1 MNEIIALIDLRWGWW
16 IAAVLLAA
24 AELFVP
30 GVFLIWLAAAAFI
43 TGIVAMLFDPALA
56 VDLAI
61 FAVTAIASI
70 YIGRNLYGRAERP
83 TDPLL
88 NNRAARTIGMRVT
101 ICEPIT
107 AGQGRATDG
116 DSFWSA
122 KGPDMAAGTI
132 ATVVAVEGNTLVV
145 ESAG

>member
-1 MNEIIALIDLRWGWW
+1 MSEILALIDVRWGWW
-16 IAAVLLAA
+16 IAAVLLAT

-30 GVFLIWLAAAAFI
+30 GVFLIWLALAAFI
-43 TGIVAMLFDPALA
+43 TGIVAMLFDPPLA

-61 FAVTAIASI
+61 FAVTAVASI
-70 YIGRNLYGRAERP
+70 YIGRNLYRRAERP

-88 NNRAARTIGMRVT
+88 NNRAARAIGMRVT
-101 ICEPIT
+101 ICEAIT

-132 ATVVAVEGNTLVV
+132 ATVVAVEGNTLMV
-145 ESAG
+145 EPVA